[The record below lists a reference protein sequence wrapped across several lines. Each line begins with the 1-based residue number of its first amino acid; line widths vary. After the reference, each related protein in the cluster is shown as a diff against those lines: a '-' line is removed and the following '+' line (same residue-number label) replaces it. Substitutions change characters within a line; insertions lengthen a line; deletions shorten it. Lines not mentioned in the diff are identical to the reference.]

1 MNKADFEEI
10 KKSLMEVKDF
20 QEGKLELKPIKRR
33 KVEVEPP
40 ENFDSETIKSIRQTI
55 SLSQSGLADIL
66 GISVKT
72 VQAWEANRSNPLGP
86 AARILAILRDEPG
99 FMMKLGIK

>member
-1 MNKADFEEI
+1 MKKADFELV
-10 KKSLMEVKDF
+10 KKSLTEVKDF
-20 QEGKLELKPIKRR
+20 QDGKLDLQPIKRR
-33 KVEVEPP
+33 KVQVEPP
-40 ENFDSETIKSIRQTI
+40 EKFDSESIKSIRQTT

-72 VQAWEANRSNPLGP
+72 VQAWEADRSNPLGP

-99 FMMKLGIK
+99 FMLKLGIK

>member
-1 MNKADFEEI
+1 MNKVDFEEI
-10 KKSLMEVKDF
+10 KKSLIEAKDF
-20 QEGKLELKPIKRR
+20 QGGKLTLKPIKRR

-40 ENFDSETIKSIRQTI
+40 EKFDSETIKSIRQIT
-55 SLSQSGLADIL
+55 SLSQTGLADIL

-86 AARILAILRDEPG
+86 AARILAILRDEPS